1 MQPERPDPSLGVFET
16 LLVSDRR
23 VQAPEAHLDRLR
35 RSVSELYGLELPAS
49 LLGATMQRARALTEP
64 HRLRIDTIPEGGRLL
79 VEFVTT
85 PVDDAATSAIV
96 CTPVQ
101 LPGGLGGHKWRDRRL
116 LDSLAA
122 PGLVPLLVDTNGE
135 VLEASFANVWLLEQG
150 RLITPP
156 ADGRLLPGVTRALL
170 MALGSLSG
178 LDVRVEPVSLQRA
191 RAAAQV
197 FLTSSVRHAVAATLP
212 PAAGDGAQTPPTA
225 DGDDALAERGER
237 APSTV
242 TRIRDLLSASSWS

>member
-1 MQPERPDPSLGVFET
+1 MQPERPDPALGVFET

-35 RSVSELYGLELPAS
+35 RSVTELYGLELPAG
-49 LLGATMQRARALTEP
+49 LLGATVERARALTEP
-64 HRLRIDTIPEGGRLL
+64 HRLRIDAIPEGGRLL
-79 VEFVTT
+79 IEFATT
-85 PVDDAATSAIV
+85 PVDDAATSGVV

-116 LDSLAA
+116 LDSLAG
-122 PGLVPLLVDTNGE
+122 PGLVPLLIDSDRG

-170 MALGSLSG
+170 VALGSLNG
-178 LDVRVEPVSLQRA
+178 LDVRVEPLSLDRA
-191 RAAAQV
+191 RAAAQI
-197 FLTSSVRHAVAATLP
+197 FFTSSVRHAVAGTLKSV
-212 PAAGDGAQTPPTA
+212 PAGGPEPGAPGSEAPTGA
-225 DGDDALAERGER
+225 GER
-237 APSTV
+237 APSTLA
-242 TRIRDLLSASSWS
+242 RIRDLLGASSWT